1 MCLISSRQPFL
12 ELNYLHVQC
21 RCRSD
26 SCNYKLARSRCC
38 RQQEQN
44 TAATSAIRNGPV
56 NEWRFH
62 TVTSSYVLNH
72 INVVLREALVLI
84 YYFTVQSITKCTSVY
99 KYRTVEQTF
108 FSFLAAIRKE
118 KGNENLL
125 LLIRLSTVAHP
136 FVCVQVLDICLPSH
150 AVSAEYFVSFL
161 LALLLATFHLCRH
174 FCCES
179 TRLLHH
185 VIALL
190 FPWSIT
196 GFYSHL
202 IREVC
207 IQHDRSLFDRFLSS
221 FKNCRSDDDDWK
233 NKAVNQY
240 SIL

>member
-1 MCLISSRQPFL
+1 MGLSVLHFTSMCLISSRQPFL

-72 INVVLREALVLI
+72 LNVVLREALVLI

-108 FSFLAAIRKE
+108 FLFWRPSGKKKRTKTFFFLFGCRPWLI
-118 KGNENLL
+118 LL
-125 LLIRLSTVAHP
+125 YVSKCLTSVFLPMLSLLSISSLS
-136 FVCVQVLDICLPSH
+136 C
-150 AVSAEYFVSFL
+150 
-161 LALLLATFHLCRH
+161 
-174 FCCES
+174 
-179 TRLLHH
+179 
-185 VIALL
+185 
-190 FPWSIT
+190 
-196 GFYSHL
+196 
-202 IREVC
+202 
-207 IQHDRSLFDRFLSS
+207 
-221 FKNCRSDDDDWK
+221 
-233 NKAVNQY
+233 
-240 SIL
+240 